1 MPRAHIERNAHARTM
16 HGPHWSSRLT
26 ILHISRPTMA
36 RPLVASAETILNN
49 RRPYHGTGSNG
60 QGRYS
65 LKYLYLALN
74 SKDHKLPGTSEVHK
88 LAGTSKDDKL
98 PGRVGFTNCLARV
111 RKTNSGAR
119 LAPLSRA
126 NSAMIRGSCGVQ
138 FFISTRLICLYAH
151 RGIVVRLYYSTP
163 VLCGCTHRR
172 MEANICTTP

>member
-49 RRPYHGTGSNG
+49 WRPYHGTGSNG

-74 SKDHKLPGTSEVHK
+74 SKRQESARESKRSL
-88 LAGTSKDDKL
+88 LAAQLS
-98 PGRVGFTNCLARV
+98 VTNG
-111 RKTNSGAR
+111 GAR
-119 LAPLSRA
+119 FAPLSRA
-126 NSAMIRGSCGVQ
+126 NSAMIRGSYGAQ

-151 RGIVVRLYYSTP
+151 RGMVVRLYYSTP